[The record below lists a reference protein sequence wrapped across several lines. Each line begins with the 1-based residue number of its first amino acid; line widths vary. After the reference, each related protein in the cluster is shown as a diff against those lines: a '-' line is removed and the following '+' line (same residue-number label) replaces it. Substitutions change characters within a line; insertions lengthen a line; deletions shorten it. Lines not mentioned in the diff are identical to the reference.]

1 MPVHIHLFI
10 SRTPMVALTD
20 VVPTFKSIS
29 VRELFKR
36 FPKLK
41 AFYNR
46 SGTLWIKEYFVSSI
60 GNVSEEIVRKYIQE
74 QKINAKEGILLKTTI
89 QNMKVRY
96 FL

>member
-1 MPVHIHLFI
+1 
-10 SRTPMVALTD
+10 MVALTD

-41 AFYNR
+41 AFSKR
-46 SGTLWIKEYFVSSI
+46 SGSLWSKEYFVSSI

-74 QKINAKEGILLKTTI
+74 QKKRLMLRRGF
-89 QNMKVRY
+89 Y
-96 FL
+96 